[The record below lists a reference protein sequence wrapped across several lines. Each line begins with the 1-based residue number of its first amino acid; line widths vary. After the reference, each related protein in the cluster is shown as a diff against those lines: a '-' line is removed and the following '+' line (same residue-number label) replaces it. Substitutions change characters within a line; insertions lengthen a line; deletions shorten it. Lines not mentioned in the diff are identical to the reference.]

1 MIKNPSVD
9 EKEHIFK
16 YKDSELFTG
25 ELIGGYDGKYRYFKP
40 LRSELFSYVRDE
52 IYKKVSPD
60 APLYLCMED
69 NEMWHDIF
77 PNLDPDPELI
87 NKYLYD
93 SAMK

>member
-1 MIKNPSVD
+1 
-9 EKEHIFK
+9 HIFK
-16 YKDSELFTG
+16 YEDSGLFTG
-25 ELIGGYDGKYRYFKP
+25 ELIKGYDGKYRYFKP
-40 LRSELFSYVRDE
+40 LRKELFTFVRDE

-60 APLYLCMED
+60 TPLYLCMED

-77 PNLDPDPELI
+77 PNLDPDPEII